1 MPHLHVL
8 ASLLALCPQDP
19 VPPAAPAPQEPPR
32 RQRPDWKPS
41 LSLPKDLW
49 VDATQATL
57 GATAEWTN
65 KVELADIDG
74 DGRVDV
80 LFANGGD
87 YDTPAAP
94 LASRVFVNRGK
105 DKPFVEATKRVF
117 GEATFLARVIKV
129 RDVNRDGRADIF
141 VGTTFGTQSRLFV
154 AKDDGS
160 FVDATAERLPKA
172 DLSVGDAEFG
182 DADLDGDLDLLLA
195 EWGPGSPMKNEG
207 GRTRLWLNDGTGK
220 FSDATAERMPEVA
233 VRFSWELEWVDVD
246 NDLDLDVLVSSKR
259 SSGSFLFEND
269 GTGRFRDVSAA
280 RLPQYTNNYE
290 IELMDLDADGWLDFV
305 TINDGPR
312 FTEHVLRG
320 DGKGGFE
327 DATERWWP
335 AADNPSF
342 DDNMITFLDF
352 DSDGDAD
359 FLVGSLDG
367 PDRLLVN
374 DGKGGLA
381 AAAPVF
387 EGDPTR
393 GTLGIALADLD
404 GDHRLDVVHAQ
415 GENPRAEAEKVFLGK
430 ALAPD
435 TAGPSVGPLCV
446 LAKSPETDG
455 KPAPVAAH
463 FTAGQPLTVA
473 ARVHDRKSPLAAHD
487 LRRVVLH
494 VEQGGTKSEV
504 PLEWYGEYLW
514 RATLPAPSKAP
525 LKLRIEATDAAGNT
539 TLGPV
544 TALTAR

>member
-1 MPHLHVL
+1 MPQSLVFVP
-8 ASLLALCPQDP
+8 LLALAMQE
-19 VPPAAPAPQEPPR
+19 PAPPTPATQEPPR
-32 RQRPDWKPS
+32 RQRPAWKAS
-41 LSLPKDLW
+41 LSLPTDLW
-49 VDATQATL
+49 VDATASTL
-57 GATAEWTN
+57 GETAEWTN

-94 LASRVFVNRGK
+94 LASRVFLNRGTGQ
-105 DKPFVEATKRVF
+105 PFEEATQRVF
-117 GEATFLARVIKV
+117 GDAKFLARVVKV
-129 RDVNRDGRADIF
+129 RDVTADGRADIF

-154 AKDDGS
+154 AQADGT
-160 FVDATAERLPKA
+160 FVDATAERLPKLE
-172 DLSVGDAEFG
+172 LSVGDAEFG
-182 DADLDGDLDLLLA
+182 DADLDGDLDLVLA

-207 GRTRLWLNDGTGK
+207 GRTRLWLNDGKGK
-220 FSDATAERMPEVA
+220 FVDATEERMPA
-233 VRFSWELEWVDVD
+233 SLVRFSWELEWADVD

-269 GTGRFRDVSAA
+269 GTGRFADVSAA
-280 RLPQYTNNYE
+280 RLPQFTNNYE
-290 IELMDLDADGWLDFV
+290 IELMDLDQDGWLDLV
-305 TINDGPR
+305 TINDGER

-327 DATERWWP
+327 DVTQRWWP
-335 AADNPSF
+335 AVDNPSF

-374 DGKGGLA
+374 DGKGRLA

-404 GDHRLDVVHAQ
+404 GDHRLDLVHAQ
-415 GENPRAEAEKVFLGK
+415 GENPKAEAEKVFLGRK
-430 ALAPD
+430 LAPD
-435 TAGPSVGPLCV
+435 TAGPSLGDLRAVGH
-446 LAKSPETDG
+446 ATG
-455 KPAPVAAH
+455 H
-463 FTAGQPLTVA
+463 FKAGAPLTVA

-487 LRRVVLH
+487 LKRVVLH
-494 VEQGGTKSEV
+494 IEQGGAKSEL
-504 PLEWYGEYLW
+504 PLQWYGEYLW
-514 RATLPAPSKAP
+514 RATLPTPSSAP

-539 TLGPV
+539 TAGPE
-544 TALTAR
+544 TTLTAS